1 MIAVGT
7 SNCHAIVPGGHDPAG
22 EIVALLRILT
32 GHGRAHRHN
41 RESFPLTMKGSR
53 SCGPL
58 EIDDVRTQAVI
69 PSAQRDPK

>member
-32 GHGRAHRHN
+32 GHGEPIGTTGRA
-41 RESFPLTMKGSR
+41 SL
-53 SCGPL
+53 
-58 EIDDVRTQAVI
+58 
-69 PSAQRDPK
+69 